1 MQRLSSM
8 SLMSFCPG
16 RKKGRLFSVRSSMVV
31 AKSSRSDGILAS
43 FEVPEVLPTDG
54 AEVQRPRKFAE
65 KSCFTVTVTT
75 RPLEYNAQTVVNR

>member
-1 MQRLSSM
+1 M

-31 AKSSRSDGILAS
+31 AKSESRSDGILAS

-54 AEVQRPRKFAE
+54 ARSAAPE
-65 KSCFTVTVTT
+65 KVCRESCFS
-75 RPLEYNAQTVVNR
+75 

>member
-1 MQRLSSM
+1 VQRLSSM

-16 RKKGRLFSVRSSMVV
+16 RKKGRLFSLRSSMVV
-31 AKSSRSDGILAS
+31 AKSESRSDGILAS

-65 KSCFTVTVTT
+65 ESCFTVT